1 MTEREAQIRDRL
13 TAIFHDVFDD
23 DEIVL
28 TDGMS
33 ADDIEDWDSLSH
45 INLVVVCE
53 KEFGV
58 RLAPAEVGKLE
69 NVGAMIHLLVE
80 RATS

>member
-1 MTEREAQIRDRL
+1 MSDRAAEIRARL

-28 TDGMS
+28 TDEMTA
-33 ADDIEDWDSLSH
+33 ADVEDWDSLSH
-45 INLVVVCE
+45 ITLVVICE

-69 NVGAMIHLLVE
+69 NVGAMIRLLVE
-80 RATS
+80 RAKS

>member
-1 MTEREAQIRDRL
+1 MANSEQDIRARL

-28 TDGMS
+28 TDEMTA
-33 ADDIEDWDSLSH
+33 ADVEDWDSLSH

-69 NVGAMIHLLVE
+69 NVGAMIRLLVE